1 MTKPLVNLATEP
13 FRNRRLLWIVIT
25 MMFLVP
31 ALFGQQAIRR
41 KVIEEAEIQARQTV
55 VRDLESRLGRTEK
68 PSTSGIAITP
78 EQNREIYAASELL
91 ARKSFSWT
99 QLLNEIERHLPPGIR
114 VLRVAVTTI
123 VPEEKNGSI
132 GGPESAATLNLEVI
146 GKSNA
151 DVVSLINRL
160 HESGRFKVFPLTQK
174 PVEGTGE
181 LEFSLKVEY
190 FPKPAEGSSNQ
201 VATTMPPP
209 KGPQGRE

>member
-1 MTKPLVNLATEP
+1 MKPLVNLATEP

-25 MMFLVP
+25 VMFLVP

-41 KVIEEAEIQARQTV
+41 KVLEEAEIQARQLV
-55 VRDLESRLGRTEK
+55 VRDLESRLGKTEK
-68 PSTSGIAITP
+68 PSTTGAAITS

-99 QLLNEIERHLPPGIR
+99 QLLNEIERNLPPGVR

-123 VPEEKNGSI
+123 IPQEKDGSI

-151 DVVSLINRL
+151 DIVSLINRL

-181 LEFSLKVEY
+181 LEFSFKVEY
-190 FPKPAEGSSNQ
+190 FPKPSVTSSSNT
-201 VATTMPPP
+201 ATKMPPP
-209 KGPQGRE
+209 NGGNKQK

>member
-1 MTKPLVNLATEP
+1 MMKPLVNLATEP

-25 MMFLVP
+25 VMFLVP

-41 KVIEEAEIQARQTV
+41 KVLEEAEIQARQLV
-55 VRDLESRLGRTEK
+55 VRDLESRLGKTEK
-68 PSTSGIAITP
+68 PSTTGAAITS

-99 QLLNEIERHLPPGIR
+99 QLLNEIERNLPPGVR

-123 VPEEKNGSI
+123 IPQEKDGSI

-151 DVVSLINRL
+151 DIVSLINRL

-181 LEFSLKVEY
+181 LEFSFKVEY
-190 FPKPAEGSSNQ
+190 FPKPSVTSSSNT
-201 VATTMPPP
+201 ATKMPPP
-209 KGPQGRE
+209 NGGNKQK

>member
-1 MTKPLVNLATEP
+1 MMKPLVNLATEP

-25 MMFLVP
+25 VMFLVP

-41 KVIEEAEIQARQTV
+41 KVLEEAEIQARQSV
-55 VRDLESRLGRTEK
+55 VRDLESRLGKTEK
-68 PSTSGIAITP
+68 PSTTGAAITS

-99 QLLNEIERHLPPGIR
+99 QLLNEIERGLPPGVR

-146 GKSNA
+146 GKTNA
-151 DVVSLINRL
+151 DIVSLINRL

-181 LEFSLKVEY
+181 LEFSFKVEY
-190 FPKPAEGSSNQ
+190 FPKPAVTSSSN
-201 VATTMPPP
+201 TTTNMPPP
-209 KGPQGRE
+209 NGGNKQK

>member
-1 MTKPLVNLATEP
+1 MKPLVNLATEP

-25 MMFLVP
+25 VMFLVP
-31 ALFGQQAIRR
+31 ALLGQQAIRR
-41 KVIEEAEIQARQTV
+41 KVLEEAEIQARQSV
-55 VRDLESRLGRTEK
+55 VRDLESRLGKTEK
-68 PSTSGIAITP
+68 PSTTGAAITS

-99 QLLNEIERHLPPGIR
+99 QLLNEIERNLPPGVR

-123 VPEEKNGSI
+123 IPQEKDGSI

-151 DVVSLINRL
+151 DIVSLINRL

-181 LEFSLKVEY
+181 LEFSFKVEY
-190 FPKPAEGSSNQ
+190 FPKPSVTSSSNT
-201 VATTMPPP
+201 ATKMPPP
-209 KGPQGRE
+209 NGGNKQK

>member
-1 MTKPLVNLATEP
+1 MKPLVNLATEP

-25 MMFLVP
+25 VMFLVP

-41 KVIEEAEIQARQTV
+41 KVLEEAEIQARQSV
-55 VRDLESRLGRTEK
+55 VRDLESRLGKTEK
-68 PSTSGIAITP
+68 PSTTGAAITS

-99 QLLNEIERHLPPGIR
+99 QLLNEIERNLPPGVR

-123 VPEEKNGSI
+123 IPQEKDGSI

-151 DVVSLINRL
+151 DIVSLINRL

-181 LEFSLKVEY
+181 LEFSFKVEY
-190 FPKPAEGSSNQ
+190 FPKPSVTSSSNT
-201 VATTMPPP
+201 ATKMPPP
-209 KGPQGRE
+209 NGGNKQK